1 MVGIERHFFLS
12 SQGIFLNSPRVCEM
26 EQCTMS
32 SLMNRLKSAGR
43 AMFPGNDDQSGDPLV
58 VDIPGPENQN
68 SDQADDATKTTGP
81 LPRVHTVQPSRVSH
95 FERQRKQIDSFDED
109 YADRWDRVKLFAA
122 KIVALVLPIIA
133 VLAIGD
139 ELGRYF
145 TRYGGSTWSQYW
157 IAYAGEAALTYILGS
172 IFGRSEKSASHYI
185 KMTVTGVIWLGF
197 ILASAWGQWAVAESA
212 LPAHPET
219 GLIIAIW
226 LRIGMACMLDA
237 ASVAIMFWRGKSLTK
252 YLTQLQQ
259 KADATIRVNEA
270 ELTIQRAQATAE
282 QRQKEDELYL
292 RGKEQA
298 QDVVMRV
305 QELQGQAL
313 IEQAR
318 AALDLPD
325 GQTGRGRQL
334 RGRW

>member
-1 MVGIERHFFLS
+1 
-12 SQGIFLNSPRVCEM
+12 
-26 EQCTMS
+26 MS
-32 SLMNRLKSAGR
+32 SLMNRFNAARK
-43 AMFPGNDDQSGDPLV
+43 AMFSGNGDQSGDPLV
-58 VDIPGPENQN
+58 VDIPGPENQD
-68 SDQADDATKTTGP
+68 SDQADDATRTTGP
-81 LPRVHTVQPSRVSH
+81 LPRVHTVQASRVSH

-109 YADRWDRVKLFAA
+109 YADRWDRVKLWAA
-122 KIVALVLPIIA
+122 KVVALILPIIA
-133 VLAIGD
+133 VVAIGD
-139 ELGRYF
+139 ELGKYF
-145 TRYGGSTWSQYW
+145 TRYAGGTASQYW
-157 IAYAGEAALTYILGS
+157 IAYAGEAALAALTYILGS
-172 IFGRSEKSASHYI
+172 MFGRSEKSVGHYI
-185 KMTVTGVIWLGF
+185 KMTVTGLIWLLL

-212 LPAHPET
+212 LPAHPDT
-219 GLIIAIW
+219 GLIVAIW

-252 YLTQLQQ
+252 YLSQLQQ

-270 ELTIQRAQATAE
+270 ELTIERAQAAAA

-318 AALDLPD
+318 NALELPD
-325 GQTGRGRQL
+325 GQSGRGRQL

>member
-1 MVGIERHFFLS
+1 MKLEHAH
-12 SQGIFLNSPRVCEM
+12 
-26 EQCTMS
+26 MS
-32 SLMNRLKSAGR
+32 SLMHRIAAARK
-43 AMFPGNDDQSGDPLV
+43 AMFPASRDQSGDPLV
-58 VDIPGPENQN
+58 VDIPGPENQD
-68 SDQADDATKTTGP
+68 SDQAPEDTRTTGP
-81 LPRVHTVQPSRVSH
+81 LPRIHTVQPSRVSH

-109 YADRWDRVKLFAA
+109 YADRWDRVKLWAA

-145 TRYGGSTWSQYW
+145 SRFSGGTTSQYW
-157 IAYAGEAALTYILGS
+157 IAYAGEAALAALTYILGS
-172 IFGRSEKSASHYI
+172 MFGRSEKSVGHYI
-185 KMTVTGVIWLGF
+185 KMTVTGLIWLLL
-197 ILASAWGQWAVAESA
+197 ILASAWGQWAVALSA
-212 LPAHPET
+212 LPAHPDT

-237 ASVAIMFWRGKSLTK
+237 ASVAIMFWRGKSLTR
-252 YLTQLQQ
+252 YLNQLQQ

-270 ELTIQRAQATAE
+270 ELTIERAQAAAA

-318 AALDLPD
+318 AALDVPD
-325 GQTGRGRQL
+325 GQAGRGRQL

>member
-1 MVGIERHFFLS
+1 MKWSDAHMG
-12 SQGIFLNSPRVCEM
+12 
-26 EQCTMS
+26 
-32 SLMNRLKSAGR
+32 SLMNRLKDAR
-43 AMFPGNDDQSGDPLV
+43 KAMFPESRDQAGDPLV
-58 VDIPGPENQN
+58 VDIPGPGSEE
-68 SDQADDATKTTGP
+68 SDQASQQSRTTGP

-109 YADRWDRVKLFAA
+109 YADRWDKIKLWAA
-122 KIVALVLPIIA
+122 KVVALILPIIA
-133 VLAIGD
+133 VVAIGD

-145 TRYGGSTWSQYW
+145 TRYAGGTWSQTW
-157 IAYAGEAALTYILGS
+157 IAYAGEAALAALTYMLGS
-172 IFGRSEKSASHYI
+172 MFGRSEKSVSHYI
-185 KMTVTGVIWLGF
+185 KMTVTGLIWLAF

-212 LPAHPET
+212 LPAHADT

-252 YLTQLQQ
+252 YLAQLQQ
-259 KADATIRVNEA
+259 KATATIQVNEA
-270 ELTIQRAQATAE
+270 ELAIERAQSAAE
-282 QRQKEDELYL
+282 NRRKEDELYL